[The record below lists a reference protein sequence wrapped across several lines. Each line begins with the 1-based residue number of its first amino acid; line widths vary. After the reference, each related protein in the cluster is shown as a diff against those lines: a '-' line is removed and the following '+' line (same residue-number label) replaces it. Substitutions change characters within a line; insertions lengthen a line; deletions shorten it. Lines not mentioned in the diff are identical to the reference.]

1 LIIDVFGNPTDEEI
15 NSIPKEKSRKFM
27 KSLPKKQPKSFEA
40 LFSQANP
47 LGKTISKKSPHLPI
61 SFGSFE
67 KTHGF
72 RSSKKNYS
80 RRSS

>member
-47 LGKTISKKSPHLPI
+47 LGT
-61 SFGSFE
+61 
-67 KTHGF
+67 
-72 RSSKKNYS
+72 
-80 RRSS
+80 